1 MNRSNSLF
9 KFFIKIDHFENR
21 NFINM
26 LKEEL
31 TIIIKELLPNA
42 VIEEAG
48 EWLNFFLEATEFKQA
63 ALQLRNFNQMPF
75 DFLFCLTCVDWK
87 THFTMVY
94 HLRSKKTNDNIVI
107 KVKLNRET
115 PEIDTVSD
123 IWRTAE
129 FHEREVFDLFGIVFL
144 QHPDLRRLF
153 LTDDWVGYP
162 LRKDYDDPINMIK
175 L

>member
-1 MNRSNSLF
+1 
-9 KFFIKIDHFENR
+9 
-21 NFINM
+21 M

-31 TIIIKELLPNA
+31 TLIIKELLPNA

-48 EWLNFFLEATEFKQA
+48 EWLNCSLEATEFKQA

-107 KVKLNRET
+107 KGKLNRDT

-144 QHPDLRRLF
+144 QHPDLRRLL

>member
-1 MNRSNSLF
+1 MFKEALSN
-9 KFFIKIDHFENR
+9 
-21 NFINM
+21 
-26 LKEEL
+26 
-31 TIIIKELLPNA
+31 IIQEILPNA
-42 VIEEAG
+42 VMEEGG
-48 EWLNFFLEATEFKQA
+48 EWVNFSLQASEFKKA
-63 ALQLRNFNQMPF
+63 AIQLRNYHQMPF
-75 DFLFCLTCVDWK
+75 DFLFCLTCIDWK

-107 KVKLNRET
+107 KVKLNRDK
-115 PEIDTVSD
+115 PEIDTISD

-144 QHPDLRRLF
+144 QHPDLRRLL

-162 LRKDYDDPINMIK
+162 LRKDYEDPINMIK

>member
-1 MNRSNSLF
+1 
-9 KFFIKIDHFENR
+9 
-21 NFINM
+21 
-26 LKEEL
+26 
-31 TIIIKELLPNA
+31 
-42 VIEEAG
+42 
-48 EWLNFFLEATEFKQA
+48 LEATEFKQA

-94 HLRSKKTNDNIVI
+94 HLRSKKTNVNIVI
-107 KVKLNRET
+107 KVKLNRDT
-115 PEIDTVSD
+115 PEIDTVSN

-129 FHEREVFDLFGIVFL
+129 FHEREVFDLFGIIFL

>member
-1 MNRSNSLF
+1 
-9 KFFIKIDHFENR
+9 
-21 NFINM
+21 M

-31 TIIIKELLPNA
+31 IIIIKELLPNI

-48 EWLNFFLEATEFKQA
+48 EWLNFSLEATEFKQA

-144 QHPDLRRLF
+144 QHPDLRRLL